1 MNLQVQSL
9 KVLATREVVTKRL
22 DYSNHLN
29 GTTKDEL
36 DRLGRLAGHF
46 KIHDSEITIDA
57 LRDGEKGIFVK
68 TRGQVFDKED
78 LKKCFGNDLFSDD
91 LINIIEGNEGFSIA
105 ESKNGP
111 RNWVITDTDGWKRD
125 LLVQRG
131 ALTQYSGRWI
141 HCDDF
146 IEDGNLVSHKNV
158 YQMYNGTIST
168 ILSIRDSI
176 TADKHGYVTRK
187 LTWTQVSNLPRTDF
201 KITKVMQ
208 ARKVLENEEEEVV
221 PPHCQPNHR
230 SFPPIEEL
238 QDKKYWAKLQT
249 INAAIND
256 PHRDQ
261 DQLDQIVDLILDTGN
276 FSTSSGSFNFD
287 ICNLEKSVVLQIAE
301 VLGV

>member
-9 KVLATREVVTKRL
+9 KVLATREVVTKRM
-22 DYSNHLN
+22 DYSTYLN
-29 GTTKDEL
+29 GTTKDDL

-46 KIHDSEITIDA
+46 KIHDSETKIDA
-57 LRDGEKGIFVK
+57 PRDGEKEIFVS
-68 TRGQVFDKED
+68 TRGPVFDRED
-78 LKKCFGNDLFSDD
+78 LKECFRNDLFSDD
-91 LINIIEGNEGFSIA
+91 LINIIEGKEGFSIA

-131 ALTQYSGRWI
+131 ALTQYSGQWI

-146 IEDGNLVSHKNV
+146 IEDGALVSHKNV
-158 YQMYNGTIST
+158 YQMHNGTISI
-168 ILSIRDSI
+168 ILSVRDSI
-176 TADKHGYVTRK
+176 TADKHENVTRK
-187 LTWTQVSNLPRTDF
+187 FTWTQVSDLHRTDF
-201 KITKVMQ
+201 KITKVFQ
-208 ARKVLENEEEEVV
+208 AHKVLENEEEEVV
-221 PPHCQPNHR
+221 PPYCQPNHR
-230 SFPPIEEL
+230 PFPPIEEL

-256 PHRDQ
+256 PHTSQ
-261 DQLDQIVDLILDTGN
+261 GQLDQIADLVLDTGN
-276 FSTSSGSFNFD
+276 FSDSSGSFNFD